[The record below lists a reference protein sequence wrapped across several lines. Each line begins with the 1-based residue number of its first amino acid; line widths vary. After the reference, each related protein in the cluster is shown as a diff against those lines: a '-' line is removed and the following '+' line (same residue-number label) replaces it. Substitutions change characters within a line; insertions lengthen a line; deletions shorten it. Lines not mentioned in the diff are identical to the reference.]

1 MPSQSQVYG
10 GVLAKLANTAAS
22 KEALERMAMAIIK
35 AIVREA
41 KKDFAKRGWK
51 LDDPKGGPPLDESFT
66 FDIIGKKTIEI
77 RSSYWGIEELTSGNI
92 PSRKM
97 EWLTQEA
104 KDKDPKSYPLTPS
117 ERKAGMKQ
125 MGRVSKGE
133 RKPLVVPIK
142 SAGGTVLLR
151 TAPLKTTDAWVHPG
165 IAKYTFMER
174 GFRKGRQEAVKE
186 MIKYLKEQAA
196 RGGSK

>member
-10 GVLAKLANTAAS
+10 GVLAKLAKTASS
-22 KEALERMAMAIIK
+22 KEALERMAKAIIK

-66 FDIIGKKTIEI
+66 FTIVGKKTIEI

-92 PSRKM
+92 PGRKM

-117 ERKAGMKQ
+117 ERKVGMKQ

-142 SAGGTVLLR
+142 GAGGTVILR

-174 GFRKGRQEAVKE
+174 GFRKGRKEAVKE
-186 MIKYLKEQAA
+186 MVKYLQEQAA
-196 RGGSK
+196 KGGSK